1 MIRFEHRQV
10 HFNLKTTS
18 SINKKIKKRTLYTIV
33 PFVFFGFSGFFIF
46 WVFRFFSFFGFSFFT
61 LIECLVRFIQ
71 LSLQES
77 NLPVFEVNHP
87 LVTFF
92 SPNQHV
98 IGSHQLLCKGN
109 IVFDFA
115 EKQWPFKQSKLLALF
130 PLTLPGLCQQFLLII
145 SKCQ

>member
-1 MIRFEHRQV
+1 MILFKHRQF
-10 HFNLKTTS
+10 HFNLRTTS
-18 SINKKIKKRTLYTIV
+18 SINEKIKKRTLYTIV

-46 WVFRFFSFFGFSFFT
+46 WVFRFFSFFT

-77 NLPVFEVNHP
+77 NLPVFVVNHP
-87 LVTFF
+87 LSTCEA
-92 SPNQHV
+92 SNQHV

-109 IVFDFA
+109 IVFNFA
-115 EKQWPFKQSKLLALF
+115 EKQWPFKQSKQLTFL

-145 SKCQ
+145 SKRQ